1 MSKDPALINDDQLFI
16 DFVRQCEHAVQ
27 ALGNTI
33 QARDAVAAC
42 AAELALNWKMEDPAF
57 RTLQA
62 GAPYSSYQLYL
73 NSERSLSIILDI
85 FSPGQVAPIHNH
97 RCWGVFVCLEGQEL
111 ERRYSV
117 PADLSAPPV
126 QSKVV
131 HNGPRGVSVADADRN
146 AFHQVECVGDVAA
159 VSLHIYGADLKA
171 MRRDRWDEASQAYVE
186 FVSGSDPRRRQAR
199 NYLTEQGLAHGSV

>member
-1 MSKDPALINDDQLFI
+1 MARDPALANGDQTFI
-16 DFVRQCEHAVQ
+16 DFVRNCENAVKV
-27 ALGNTI
+27 LGNTI
-33 QARDAVAAC
+33 QARDEIASY
-42 AAELALNWKMEDPAF
+42 AAELALHWKMADPAF
-57 RTLQA
+57 RALQS

-73 NSERSLSIILDI
+73 NDARTLSIILDI

-131 HNGPRGVSVADADRN
+131 HNGPRGVSVADAERN
-146 AFHQVECVGDVAA
+146 SFHQVECVGNVPA
-159 VSLHIYGADLKA
+159 VSLHIYGADLKGI
-171 MRRDRWDEASQAYVE
+171 RRDRWDAPSESYVE
-186 FVSGSDPRRRQAR
+186 FSSGRRQEK
-199 NYLTEQGLAHGSV
+199 NYLTEKGLASGSV